1 MENLDIDSI
10 LYEFERKRYKSEDEE
25 RILMK
30 VYGLEFDL
38 ISGLSVAQEETYQ
51 KLKGKMFELKEIE
64 RRELIKF
71 LVSKILGENRKKS
84 KKNIDIKY

>member
-25 RILMK
+25 RLLMK

-38 ISGLSVAQEETYQ
+38 VSGLSVAQEETYQ
-51 KLKGKMFELKEIE
+51 KLKGKMFKLKEIE